1 MAPAHQ
7 SIDILASD
15 LDLNNDDD
23 PGTAMVPE
31 ELDKPA
37 QPPSP
42 PATITKVQ
50 KQKHQ
55 EKGMLY
61 KPGVLLSASTY
72 GHTR

>member
-1 MAPAHQ
+1 MAPAHK

-15 LDLNNDDD
+15 SDLDNDND
-23 PGTAMVPE
+23 PGTAVVPDHE

-42 PATITKVQ
+42 PATVTKVC

-55 EKGMLY
+55 EKGM
-61 KPGVLLSASTY
+61 A
-72 GHTR
+72 